1 MTRLEEKNHNTK
13 EYYNR
18 VFLNRFDRTG
28 LDYSDSWRVEAL
40 LSDYLGGK
48 LIDIGC
54 GVCPLVNKAKGMYND
69 EVWGVDF
76 ADELIERLKF
86 YYPEIDYATC
96 DFNNLMFKDGYFDY
110 AVLGEVIEHSEDPKV
125 LITEALRVL
134 KKGGTLSISVPLDET
149 MENHK
154 YPQHVWSIST
164 DDLKELLPNFQG
176 GEKINN
182 TFICKITK

>member
-18 VFLNRFDRTG
+18 VFLDRFDRTG

-48 LIDIGC
+48 LLDIGC

-76 ADELIERLKF
+76 ADELIERLKV

-96 DFNNLMFKDGYFDY
+96 DFNSLIFKDEYFDY
-110 AVLGEVIEHSEDPKV
+110 AILGRGYRTLRRPKGTYHRSIESAKKRRCTFNICTIRRNNGKPRIPTAHLVYIKRRYGT
-125 LITEALRVL
+125 IT
-134 KKGGTLSISVPLDET
+134 P
-149 MENHK
+149 
-154 YPQHVWSIST
+154 
-164 DDLKELLPNFQG
+164 
-176 GEKINN
+176 
-182 TFICKITK
+182 